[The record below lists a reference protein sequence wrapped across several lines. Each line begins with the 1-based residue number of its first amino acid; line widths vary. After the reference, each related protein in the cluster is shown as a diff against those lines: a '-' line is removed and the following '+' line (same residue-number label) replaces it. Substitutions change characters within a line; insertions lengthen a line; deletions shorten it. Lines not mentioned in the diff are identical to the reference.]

1 MTTAL
6 EPKVCSAPKTEPMKL
21 SIERSVAGR
30 RGIRFPK
37 AAKPASAYLPER
49 YLRKNAPKLPEM
61 NEFETVRHYTNMSRR
76 NYCLDTHFYP
86 LGSCTMKYNPRVTE
100 DMAALPGFTSVHPY
114 APEAAMQ
121 GTLEFYYRME
131 QLLCE
136 ITGLGAFTLAPAA
149 GAHGEFTGILV
160 AAAYHRSRK
169 DRARTEIVV
178 ADSSHGT
185 NPASAAMG
193 GFSVVTVKS
202 KANGRVDLDSL
213 KAALGPKTAM
223 VMLTVPNTVG
233 LFESEILEISKAA
246 HDAGALF
253 YMDGANFNA
262 VMGIAK
268 PGQFGVDIMHL
279 NLHKSFSTPH
289 GGGGP
294 GSGPVGVRQ
303 DLEQFLPAP
312 RVTCVDGV
320 YKLKTSLPG
329 SIGRVRAFLGNVGV
343 VLKGYC
349 YLRMHDGKTLRTIAE
364 NSIVNANYVRVQL
377 KDLFPCAYDEH
388 CMHECVLTTVP
399 EQMNGIK
406 TLDVA
411 KRLLDYG
418 FYAPTIYFPLI
429 VHEALMIEPTET
441 ETRETLDA
449 FVNVMR
455 VIAAE
460 ALANPDV
467 VRNAPHSLPVNRL
480 DEVGAA
486 RNPDVRWH

>member
-1 MTTAL
+1 MTTAMNCKPAEL
-6 EPKVCSAPKTEPMKL
+6 KTEPMIL
-21 SIERSVAGR
+21 SIERSAAGR
-30 RGIRFPK
+30 RGIRFPRPEK
-37 AAKPASAYLPER
+37 HAGAYLPER
-49 YLRKNAPKLPEM
+49 FLRKTPPRLPELS
-61 NEFETVRHYTNMSRR
+61 EFETVRHYTGLSRR

-86 LGSCTMKYNPRVTE
+86 LGSCTMKYNPRVNE
-100 DMAALPGFTSVHPY
+100 DMAALPGFANVHPY

-121 GTLEFYYRME
+121 GTLGFYYGME

-202 KANGRVDLDSL
+202 KPNGRVDLGAL

-233 LFESEILEISKAA
+233 LFESEILEISRSA

-268 PGQFGVDIMHL
+268 PAQFGVDIMHL

-294 GSGPVGVRQ
+294 GSGPVGVVRE
-303 DLEQFLPAP
+303 LEKFLPVP
-312 RVTCVDGV
+312 RVVCENGA
-320 YKLKTSLPG
+320 YKIKTGRPG
-329 SIGRVRAFLGNVGV
+329 SIGRVRSFLGNTGV

-349 YLRMHDGKTLRTIAE
+349 YLRMHDGGTLRSIAE
-364 NSIVNANYVRVQL
+364 NSIINANYVRVKL

-399 EQMNGIK
+399 ERLNGIK

-449 FVNVMR
+449 FIGAMR
-455 VIAAE
+455 AIAAE
-460 ALANPDV
+460 ALADPALV
-467 VRNAPHSLPVNRL
+467 KNAPEGLPVNRL

-486 RNPDVRWH
+486 RNPDVRWR